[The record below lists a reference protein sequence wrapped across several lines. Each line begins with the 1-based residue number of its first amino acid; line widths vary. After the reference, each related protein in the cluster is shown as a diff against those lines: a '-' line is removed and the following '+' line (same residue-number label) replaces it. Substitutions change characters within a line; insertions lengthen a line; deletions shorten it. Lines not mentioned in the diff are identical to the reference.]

1 MVILRFLVLLFN
13 VAVVT
18 FLIYRMFE
26 LSKQEMPKSK
36 KAVILTAGIF
46 LLIVPFAFFFR
57 IIPLSMGY
65 FLIYP
70 VAVSLFLY
78 LIHNTL
84 KSNQAD

>member
-18 FLIYRMFE
+18 FLIYRMFGVA
-26 LSKQEMPKSK
+26 KQSIPRTK

-46 LLIVPFAFFFR
+46 LLIVPLAFVFS
-57 IIPLSMGY
+57 IIPLSTMY

-70 VAVSLFLY
+70 VAVSLFVY
-78 LIHNTL
+78 LIREE
-84 KSNQAD
+84 S

>member
-18 FLIYRMFE
+18 FLIYRMFAVVK
-26 LSKQEMPKSK
+26 LPIPKTK

-46 LLIVPFAFFFR
+46 LLIVPLSFFLN
-57 IIPLSMGY
+57 IMPPSMLY

-70 VAVSLFLY
+70 VAVSLFIY
-78 LIHNTL
+78 LIREV
-84 KSNQAD
+84 